1 MMEKYFD
8 LVLDLLEIKESSNL
22 KEIANQLIYENEKW
36 NKVLYISRYWFLFD
50 ARMSLL
56 NGEIMPEDF
65 VQIWDY
71 WSNFD
76 IYCDWNVDIKK
87 KLSDLALWKFSDDV
101 FVIDRDWREF
111 FLSNDNKKKIEQR
124 INNNNKKIL
133 FLD

>member
-1 MMEKYFD
+1 MKLNIYLKLYSQVAHELVKVFKNLREK
-8 LVLDLLEIKESSNL
+8 I
-22 KEIANQLIYENEKW
+22 
-36 NKVLYISRYWFLFD
+36 
-50 ARMSLL
+50 L

-87 KLSDLALWKFSDDV
+87 KLSDWALWKFSDDV

>member
-1 MMEKYFD
+1 MEKYFD
-8 LVLDLLEIKESSNL
+8 LVLDLLEIKESNNL
-22 KEIANQLIYENEKW
+22 KGIANQLIHENEKW
-36 NKVLYISRYWFLFD
+36 NKVIYISRYEFLFD
-50 ARMSLL
+50 ARISLL

-76 IYCDWNVDIKK
+76 IYCDWNIDIKK
-87 KLSDLALWKFSDDV
+87 KLSDLALWKFSDDDV

-111 FLSNDNKKKIEQR
+111 FLSDDSKKKIGQW

>member
-8 LVLDLLEIKESSNL
+8 LVLDLLEIKESNNL
-22 KEIANQLIYENEKW
+22 KEIANQLVYENEKW
-36 NKVLYISRYWFLFD
+36 NNVLYISRYWFLFD

-76 IYCDWNVDIKK
+76 IYGDWNVDIKK

>member
-8 LVLDLLEIKESSNL
+8 LVLDLLEIKESNNL
-22 KEIANQLIYENEKW
+22 KEIANQLVYENEKW
-36 NKVLYISRYWFLFD
+36 NNVLYISRYWFLFD

-56 NGEIMPEDF
+56 NSEIMPEDF

-124 INNNNKKIL
+124 ISNNNKKIL

>member
-1 MMEKYFD
+1 MEKYFD
-8 LVLDLLEIKESSNL
+8 LVLDLLEIKESNNL
-22 KEIANQLIYENEKW
+22 KEIANQLVYENEKW
-36 NKVLYISRYWFLFD
+36 NNVLYISRYWFLFD

-56 NGEIMPEDF
+56 NSEIMPEDF

-124 INNNNKKIL
+124 ISNNNKKIL

>member
-22 KEIANQLIYENEKW
+22 KEIANQLIHENEKW
-36 NKVLYISRYWFLFD
+36 NNVLYISRYWFLFD

-56 NGEIMPEDF
+56 NGEILPEDF

-76 IYCDWNVDIKK
+76 IYCDWSVDIKK